1 MEITFL
7 FVLLVAIMVMLGMM
21 PFDSQRAAYMVE
33 RKQ

>member
-1 MEITFL
+1 MEITIL

-21 PFDSQRAAYMVE
+21 PFDLQWAAYKVE